1 MNNTEQ
7 ADKRVIN
14 LPFAVDD
21 TVWLMH
27 ENQPRKAAVEKITVE
42 RTNYRRDREQEPT
55 PLTHIVLQVTGTDN
69 SDSKRSFTN
78 KSIAA
83 VYCFPTKQ
91 ALLES
96 L

>member
-1 MNNTEQ
+1 MSNAEQ
-7 ADKRVIN
+7 TDKRVIN

-27 ENQPRKAAVEKITVE
+27 ENQPRKAAVEKITIE
-42 RTNYRRDREQEPT
+42 RTSYRRDREQEPT
-55 PLTHIVLQVTGTDN
+55 LITHIVLQVTSTDN
-69 SDSKRSFTN
+69 SDSKRSFVN
-78 KSIAA
+78 KTIAV